1 MEFYGYNGNILK
13 YDGNTI
19 TVPINNNVS
28 SWTFNL
34 SKNNNEEEK
43 EEIRGGVGNKMYSTV
58 KFSKGTQ
65 AQFDQIKDKSNIY
78 KVDCYLNNDNGMIYF
93 VIPSGVK
100 PLKMEFDNN
109 EEETQKE
116 MNPFLQEYI

>member
-1 MEFYGYNGNILK
+1 MEFHGYNGNILK

-34 SKNNNEEEK
+34 SKNSNEEEK
-43 EEIRGGVGNKMYSTV
+43 EEIRGGVGNKMYSAVV

-65 AQFDQIKDKSNIY
+65 AQFDQIKDKSNIH
-78 KVDCYLNNDNGMIYF
+78 KVDCYLNDNNGMIYF
-93 VIPSGVK
+93 VIPNEISSTSA
-100 PLKMEFDNN
+100 LI

>member
-1 MEFYGYNGNILK
+1 MEFHGYNGNILK

-34 SKNNNEEEK
+34 SKNSNEEEK
-43 EEIRGGVGNKMYSTV
+43 EEIRGGVGNKMYSAVV

-65 AQFDQIKDKSNIY
+65 AQFDQIKDKSNIH

-116 MNPFLQEYI
+116 MNPFL

>member
-1 MEFYGYNGNILK
+1 MEFHGYNGNILQ

-43 EEIRGGVGNKMYSTV
+43 EEIRGGVGNKMYSAVV

-65 AQFDQIKDKSNIY
+65 AQFDQIKDKSNIH
-78 KVDCYLNNDNGMIYF
+78 KVDCYLNDNNGMIYF
-93 VIPSGVK
+93 VIPNETSSTSA
-100 PLKMEFDNN
+100 LI

>member
-1 MEFYGYNGNILK
+1 MEFHGYNGNILK
-13 YDGNTI
+13 YDDNTI
-19 TVPINNNVS
+19 TVPINNNVL

-43 EEIRGGVGNKMYSTV
+43 EEIRGGMYSTV

-65 AQFDQIKDKSNIY
+65 AQFDQIKDKSNIH

>member
-1 MEFYGYNGNILK
+1 MEFHGYNGNILK

-43 EEIRGGVGNKMYSTV
+43 EEIRGGVGNKMYSAVV

-65 AQFDQIKDKSNIY
+65 AQFDQIKDKSNIH

-93 VIPSGVK
+93 VIPNETSSTSA
-100 PLKMEFDNN
+100 LI

>member
-1 MEFYGYNGNILK
+1 MEFHGYNGNILK

-34 SKNNNEEEK
+34 SKNNNEEE
-43 EEIRGGVGNKMYSTV
+43 EIRGGIGNKMYSTV

-65 AQFDQIKDKSNIY
+65 AQFDQIKDKSNIH

-93 VIPSGVK
+93 VIPNETSGPSALV
-100 PLKMEFDNN
+100 

>member
-1 MEFYGYNGNILK
+1 MEFHGYNGNILK

-58 KFSKGTQ
+58 VKFSKGTQ
-65 AQFDQIKDKSNIY
+65 AQFDQIKDKSNIH

-93 VIPSGVK
+93 VIPNETSSASV
-100 PLKMEFDNN
+100 LI

>member
-1 MEFYGYNGNILK
+1 MEFHGYNGNILK

-34 SKNNNEEEK
+34 SKNSNEEEK

-93 VIPSGVK
+93 VIP
-100 PLKMEFDNN
+100 N
-109 EEETQKE
+109 ETSSTSALIKEETQKE

>member
-1 MEFYGYNGNILK
+1 
-13 YDGNTI
+13 
-19 TVPINNNVS
+19 
-28 SWTFNL
+28 
-34 SKNNNEEEK
+34 
-43 EEIRGGVGNKMYSTV
+43 MYSTV

-65 AQFDQIKDKSNIY
+65 AQFDQIKDKSNIH

>member
-1 MEFYGYNGNILK
+1 MEFHGYNGNILK

-34 SKNNNEEEK
+34 SKNSNEEEK
-43 EEIRGGVGNKMYSTV
+43 EEIHGGVGNKMYSTV

-65 AQFDQIKDKSNIY
+65 AQFDQIKDKSNIH

-93 VIPSGVK
+93 VIPSETSSTSA
-100 PLKMEFDNN
+100 LI

>member
-1 MEFYGYNGNILK
+1 MEFHGYNGNILK

-43 EEIRGGVGNKMYSTV
+43 
-58 KFSKGTQ
+58 
-65 AQFDQIKDKSNIY
+65 
-78 KVDCYLNNDNGMIYF
+78 
-93 VIPSGVK
+93 
-100 PLKMEFDNN
+100 
-109 EEETQKE
+109 
-116 MNPFLQEYI
+116 

>member
-1 MEFYGYNGNILK
+1 MEFHGYNGNILK

-58 KFSKGTQ
+58 VKFSKGTQ
-65 AQFDQIKDKSNIY
+65 AQFDQIKDKSNIH
-78 KVDCYLNNDNGMIYF
+78 KVDCYLNDNNGMIYF
-93 VIPSGVK
+93 VIPNEILSTSA
-100 PLKMEFDNN
+100 LI

>member
-1 MEFYGYNGNILK
+1 MEFHGYNGNILK

-43 EEIRGGVGNKMYSTV
+43 EEIRGRVGNKMYSTVV

-93 VIPSGVK
+93 VIPNETSSISA
-100 PLKMEFDNN
+100 LI